1 MPTRKKYHFENVFSK
16 ILCFVLIV
24 SMLPLFKID
33 AQAATSMRTQ
43 YVWLVSKPGIYY
55 IYDGKNAPTAYSSY
69 DKSHRVTMQRKGK
82 YWVTKDYLVVD
93 TDYDDTTVPT
103 LPNWKN
109 TVFEYHGV
117 AKTFDNA
124 SDTSGPYHWAGNI
137 SGGNRCEVDDSQ
149 QGKNFCGN
157 YISSYDVKAPSSLG
171 AHTTYKIRFQIAAD
185 SIQITK
191 RGAEATSNVSCFLF
205 ESKVPLPDYN
215 GGGGSAPDPEPEDTE
230 ATAKLSISAQDVT
243 VNYKDFEVRGEG
255 ETKVTLDPSKS
266 STNADWVR
274 YTLSGADNQG
284 WKMSEKYTGS
294 PKRQKYTIGF
304 TKESIHYIGGT
315 ATCSVAVKGSTTVY
329 ADGDGGSANDTAEA
343 QSEYTINITNKSPVP
358 VIRKISTTPL
368 ADAGSMYDTTFYYV
382 NKPVRIY
389 DASYDPEY
397 QSYPSNTKKPTQ
409 QYVIKYKGLNALV
422 SSDYDTV
429 DYDKDLFSG
438 VLQDKNNRTIDIT
451 FTESGYYTIQ
461 TSITD
466 ELGAQDVATKTIFVR
481 NEPEP
486 PTAVIKSSDYTFVN
500 YPFPVKDAST
510 DPNND
515 IIKWQW
521 DKVVPASEE
530 TTGAVSGTLNNAEYP
545 AEGNKPTNIGGTLQF
560 SAPGEY
566 KIGLAVTDATNL
578 TNHTEKTIKVIRDIP
593 VAIVEP
599 GPESKDNPSDSDPH
613 YETDPD
619 DNIEKVYVKQNRK
632 LILDA
637 STSLNPPASPIIWD
651 KTEWVYGNS
660 DTDADYDMNCVK
672 VDKSSNN
679 KQQVILVK
687 DVGEFKVTLTLH
699 NKYSDELPSDDP
711 DLSARTKVIIVKVL
725 PDEDPL
731 TTIQVNNA
739 NPNFHDNPQSVEVT
753 LSGTATSPDN
763 DFIDYYNWRVYRD
776 NNNDGQYAEN
786 ELQTQINNTKTTQ
799 VKSTVKFEAG
809 NTSKFLSQ
817 VDAYERFGQETLD
830 QFVTSGDIRHSSAEQ
845 EFEVNWRPC
854 ISYTI
859 RDFAYV
865 DDTLTITPT
874 LRDENVETCTVEWTL
889 MRKNKEGEYVAVDA
903 ASLPANGFGD
913 APIWQL
919 GLHGGNIRIT
929 QDGYYRLDAVIT
941 DAEGHSEHFASEEIR
956 IYDVPRAVISD
967 KANYRWNGGA
977 FQFKESRKFTLDGN
991 ASYVN
996 DSTGNAKHQ
1005 LNRALDE
1012 WRITP
1017 LDGQNAEN
1025 IYVGAT
1031 AEGTTRLNSTD
1042 STCFNP
1048 GKNSFDEVLAI
1059 LAPGRYRVD
1068 YRVTNT
1074 YGKRSPITTQ
1084 EIIITEDKAPIIE
1097 GSVAEKV
1104 YRGTA
1109 QENGMTSISI
1119 GNLTVRSDDQ
1129 DIINTQWTVETQYDA
1144 DNDGFQN
1151 DAWQT
1156 VQQKYIS
1163 IEEDTEQRVRM
1174 NVVIPTSNIGKYKF
1188 RVYAK
1193 DVFGQETLPIVPESK
1208 RKDATMTFD
1217 TEVDNKAPSG
1227 TFSTRTQAKADV
1239 VFAFGSNMSVVSE
1252 YSFGTGGTVMDAAY
1266 GTREITLPAGAYKI
1280 ECWGAAGGASQYGSV
1295 GGNGAYATGELTLPN
1310 QTTLTVNVGGEGGTA
1325 TSVMAPLGYNG
1336 GGNAW
1341 FYSGSGG
1348 GCSDVWM
1355 NGKRIIV
1362 AAGAGGGGNR
1372 GGKSDG
1378 GYGGGTTE
1386 GGSGLYNGFEVHNG
1400 ANQSEAHTA
1409 YYSKYLKQTMDG
1421 SNAPHGEDFGHG
1433 GAGGGGGAGYAPG
1446 RCGGPFNNAGGG
1458 GGTSYLS
1465 ALLVNAKA
1473 IAGNTTFLSPSGDNE
1488 TGHNGNGYVR
1498 ITPMSGESHAMEE
1511 IRNYSRTFANRF
1523 ESNMDVNVELVET
1536 TKIDAQTSFPW
1547 EVYNLYNTGF
1557 GSGDGQFSPSGNTYV
1572 YRGYGSEAPIDHLY
1586 YDDGRSG
1593 SREFT
1598 FDIDMTGYNSCAVVI
1613 PGFMFGTHYDATTN
1627 LFTGYAVMMWHTT
1640 FGVYKFTSTDG
1651 HRGLASDGPGNIA
1664 TTYASGDYDC
1674 GSVKFELLDKVSTVT
1689 SSLQKH
1695 VNMKYENG
1703 TLTITD
1709 SGAKV
1714 LSKKYASKYNGYGIF
1729 AANSGHGCGQRSYTQ
1744 FNNFSLQTTAFKT
1757 LNDALSD
1764 VSWRDGAE
1772 RFVIFTND
1780 DAQTYLSP
1788 NQDSDEPNSYA
1799 ELLTNLLDSNVHL
1812 IALGSANCQAQM
1824 QYLVNQLVQK
1834 SMYANDSPSA
1844 TAMSRAEEFIK
1855 SFLSSAAKDT
1865 MYVLVNERLNYN
1877 KIYND
1882 INGDPQWIWTAA
1894 GDTPYVAVG
1903 AAEFA
1908 AHFRAFQDDPSL
1920 LAQKWHYFHNPTYY
1934 DNSQGI
1940 ASFNATSED
1949 DDKWIAHEVN
1959 VFDKVGKYEVDYRI
1973 KDNPVPDKSDNS
1985 PGNPFHEYR
1994 YWSQDYAANKTDS
2007 TGHVTNPHA
2016 VIYVHRRPLAK
2027 YDFVAHKV
2035 NDVVDS
2041 VDITNN
2047 AYDLDHEYS
2056 DANKGLNLYEW
2067 KWKFASDSG
2076 WRGDA
2081 TFDSATDAE
2090 AWINSQLKNLR
2101 EQGMTNILVQYRVRD
2116 IDGPAE
2122 VETLNITHKTAAGWK
2137 SESDTTV
2144 RNQGAWSLP
2153 SVHWIT
2159 NAAQPPVA
2167 RFDTNNTVFGLG
2179 ENVTVTD
2186 RSYSP
2191 NGDNIIKWEWTIERS
2206 TGTKTTV
2213 SYEIGSNVTSVS
2225 QMETL
2230 FSNYLTKWIDGQ
2242 PIGTKSADN
2251 SYKVTLVVTDDKPQR
2266 LTSDPYSVTV
2276 KITPENTAPTV
2287 DPPKGNSSLFSN
2299 DNPTVYEYDD
2309 YDANQTNPYY
2319 TYNGRI
2325 QKRGTETLDWSL
2337 AVDDPDN
2344 YDKYGTGNDSNS
2356 YKIQFA
2362 TDRFLKSSRT
2372 GVAEGATGVEHKTYD
2387 VRTVTKEQA
2396 ANSVNV
2402 APYSSAQAGNIAWGA
2417 YRITASVTDVPNNDS
2432 TPKTTEL
2439 VTNADKKPLH
2449 LYVIPKLSLSTPH
2462 FNFDG
2467 VQDNQVQIPTGES
2480 VTITCTTNDRSTGA
2494 RILYKDGDGHSFRQ
2508 EMTLVKT
2515 VGETSYWT
2523 AEFVIP
2529 DNLEAEDLV
2538 DGEYYYYQIETY
2550 TTYGSRGGEE
2560 SRTKVANGASPIH
2573 ILPIKLYDFTVTNI
2587 TDPSVVFG
2595 DAATARDLAYDRTN
2609 SQNGALMKL
2618 GYAFNFDVYSKGM
2631 KDKDDYVRIRPT
2643 FYGYN
2648 SGTGRYDMQL
2658 DMYYLNEVGE
2668 YVLATTSPDAAAASG
2683 DDYVL
2688 KTREFFGRDIGSL
2701 RELKL
2706 SSGFCTKVDRNTQKW
2721 SARYGV
2727 PGTAVFVTKGR
2738 ALTENSMY
2746 LGDVVIRF
2754 DIEAM
2759 KHGVAKYNY
2768 ISKGQWRIERTGGS
2782 GTILNAFKTKYF
2794 DGDVIVIDG
2803 VNNAEK
2809 DFETRPVWTKLR

>member
-69 DKSHRVTMQRKGK
+69 DKSHRVTMQRIGK

-137 SGGNRCEVDDSQ
+137 SGGNKCEVDDSQ

-157 YISSYDVKAPSSLG
+157 YISSYAVKAPSSLG

-315 ATCSVAVKGSTTVY
+315 ATCSVAVNGSTTVY

-422 SSDYDTV
+422 SSNFDTV

-466 ELGAQDVATKTIFVR
+466 ELGARDVATKTIFVR

-486 PTAVIKSSDYTFVN
+486 PTAVINSSDYTFVN

-578 TNHTEKTIKVIRDIP
+578 SNHTEKTIKVIRDIP

-903 ASLPANGFGD
+903 ASLPANDFGD

-941 DAEGHSEHFASEEIR
+941 DAEGHSEYFASEEIR
-956 IYDVPRAVISD
+956 IYDVPHAVISD
-967 KANYRWNGGA
+967 KADYRWNGGA

-1031 AEGTTRLNSTD
+1031 ADGTTRLNSTD

-1084 EIIITEDKAPIIE
+1084 EIVIVEDTVPVITGVVEASVKR
-1097 GSVAEKV
+1097 GSADN
-1104 YRGTA
+1104 GA
-1109 QENGMTSISI
+1109 QTVLSITDLNI
-1119 GNLTVRSDDQ
+1119 KSDDY
-1129 DIINTQWTVETQYDA
+1129 DIINTNWTIELIYDKA
-1144 DNDGFQN
+1144 NDGFQN
-1151 DAWQT
+1151 DNWQVVPSNCIST
-1156 VQQKYIS
+1156 RLDTKY
-1163 IEEDTEQRVRM
+1163 RVVM
-1174 NVVIPTSNIGKYKF
+1174 DIAVPESNLGKYQF
-1188 RVYAK
+1188 RIYAR
-1193 DVFGQETLPIVPESK
+1193 DDFDQETLPIVPESK
-1208 RKDATMTFD
+1208 RKETTTVFD
-1217 TEVDNKAPSG
+1217 MKVDNVEPNG
-1227 TFSTRTQAKADV
+1227 TFSTRSEAKGDV
-1239 VFAFGSNMSVVSE
+1239 VFAIGDSAV
-1252 YSFGTGGTVMDAAY
+1252 A
-1266 GTREITLPAGAYKI
+1266 K
-1280 ECWGAAGGASQYGSV
+1280 
-1295 GGNGAYATGELTLPN
+1295 
-1310 QTTLTVNVGGEGGTA
+1310 
-1325 TSVMAPLGYNG
+1325 
-1336 GGNAW
+1336 
-1341 FYSGSGG
+1341 
-1348 GCSDVWM
+1348 DV
-1355 NGKRIIV
+1355 
-1362 AAGAGGGGNR
+1362 
-1372 GGKSDG
+1372 
-1378 GYGGGTTE
+1378 
-1386 GGSGLYNGFEVHNG
+1386 
-1400 ANQSEAHTA
+1400 
-1409 YYSKYLKQTMDG
+1409 
-1421 SNAPHGEDFGHG
+1421 SNA
-1433 GAGGGGGAGYAPG
+1433 
-1446 RCGGPFNNAGGG
+1446 
-1458 GGTSYLS
+1458 TL
-1465 ALLVNAKA
+1465 
-1473 IAGNTTFLSPSGDNE
+1473 
-1488 TGHNGNGYVR
+1488 
-1498 ITPMSGESHAMEE
+1498 
-1511 IRNYSRTFANRF
+1511 TFANRF
-1523 ESNMDVNVELVET
+1523 GAEAGMNIMDVNVETVET
-1536 TKIDAQTSFPW
+1536 SSVDMTSAFKWEQDVNPRIGSLTLDATGQNVQMYGNTRYDGKNAIWIPEAQKGEQKFTFDYSIDFGDSFNGAGMFVNLKREGNALYAYGLSFNNSGAFSTGSNGSVWKMKYDIGNNYTSTFPTMKKVCDIPINRSGSLTVVVDGTKLKISGGGLPTEQVVEMT
-1547 EVYNLYNTGF
+1547 EYGTGF
-1557 GSGDGQFSPSGNTYV
+1557 GFFSSHYSHNCDDIGQFAL
-1572 YRGYGSEAPIDHLY
+1572 R
-1586 YDDGRSG
+1586 
-1593 SREFT
+1593 
-1598 FDIDMTGYNSCAVVI
+1598 
-1613 PGFMFGTHYDATTN
+1613 
-1627 LFTGYAVMMWHTT
+1627 
-1640 FGVYKFTSTDG
+1640 
-1651 HRGLASDGPGNIA
+1651 NINM
-1664 TTYASGDYDC
+1664 
-1674 GSVKFELLDKVSTVT
+1674 EVT
-1689 SSLQKH
+1689 KRK
-1695 VNMKYENG
+1695 N
-1703 TLTITD
+1703 
-1709 SGAKV
+1709 
-1714 LSKKYASKYNGYGIF
+1714 
-1729 AANSGHGCGQRSYTQ
+1729 
-1744 FNNFSLQTTAFKT
+1744 

-1772 RFVIFTND
+1772 RFVIYVD
-1780 DAQTYLSP
+1780 DKIWPYMSP
-1788 NQDSDEPNSYA
+1788 NIDVDPTTYPA
-1799 ELLTNLLDSNVHL
+1799 LLSSLLDSNVHL
-1812 IALGSANCQAQM
+1812 IALGSDTNTDQLSTLLAQ
-1824 QYLVNQLVQK
+1824 LNQQGLYYK
-1834 SMYANDSPSA
+1834 NNPSNA
-1844 TAMSRAEEFIK
+1844 AMNEAEEFIK
-1855 SFLSSAAKDT
+1855 KILRKEAKDT
-1865 MYVLVNERLNYN
+1865 MYVLVNERLNYD
-1877 KIYND
+1877 KLYSD
-1882 INGDPQWIWTAA
+1882 YNGDPQWIWTAD
-1894 GDTPYVAVG
+1894 GNTPYVAENDAG
-1903 AAEFA
+1903 YA
-1908 AHFRAFQDDPSL
+1908 AHFQAFQDNPSL
-1920 LAQKWHYFHNPTYY
+1920 LAQKWHYFHNYNYY
-1934 DNSQGI
+1934 DNSQGV
-1940 ASFNATSED
+1940 ASFNASDEN

-1985 PGNPFHEYR
+1985 TGNPFHEYR

-2016 VIYVHRRPLAK
+2016 VIYVHRRPLAE
-2027 YDFVAHKV
+2027 YDFAATKV

-2041 VDITNN
+2041 VHITNK

-2122 VETLNITHKTAAGWK
+2122 VETLNITHKTATGWK
-2137 SESDTTV
+2137 SGSDTTV

-2206 TGTKTTV
+2206 TGTKTSVVYQIGANV
-2213 SYEIGSNVTSVS
+2213 SSKE
-2225 QMETL
+2225 QMETA
-2230 FSNYLTKWIDGQ
+2230 FSNYLTNWIDNQ
-2242 PIGTKSADN
+2242 PIGTKSSDN
-2251 SYKVTLVVTDDKPQR
+2251 SYTITLKVTDDKPQP

-2319 TYNGRI
+2319 TYNGRV
-2325 QKRGTETLDWSL
+2325 QKRGTETLNWSL

-2372 GVAEGATGVEHKTYD
+2372 GVAEGATGVEHKTYG

-2396 ANSVNV
+2396 ANSTYV
-2402 APYSSAQAGNIAWGA
+2402 APYSSTQEGNIAWGA

-2439 VTNADKKPLH
+2439 VTNANKKPLH

-2462 FNFDG
+2462 FTFDG
-2467 VQDNQVQIPTGES
+2467 VVDNQVQIPTGES
-2480 VTITCTTNDRSTGA
+2480 VTISCETNDRSTGT
-2494 RILYKDGDGHSFRQ
+2494 RILYVDGDGHSFRQ
-2508 EMTLVKT
+2508 EMTLLKT

-2523 AEFVIP
+2523 AQFEIP
-2529 DNLEAEDLV
+2529 GNLEAEDLV

-2782 GTILNAFKTKYF
+2782 GTILNAFKTKYS

>member
-1 MPTRKKYHFENVFSK
+1 M
-16 ILCFVLIV
+16 
-24 SMLPLFKID
+24 
-33 AQAATSMRTQ
+33 
-43 YVWLVSKPGIYY
+43 LVS
-55 IYDGKNAPTAYSSY
+55 T
-69 DKSHRVTMQRKGK
+69 
-82 YWVTKDYLVVD
+82 
-93 TDYDDTTVPT
+93 
-103 LPNWKN
+103 
-109 TVFEYHGV
+109 
-117 AKTFDNA
+117 
-124 SDTSGPYHWAGNI
+124 
-137 SGGNRCEVDDSQ
+137 
-149 QGKNFCGN
+149 NF
-157 YISSYDVKAPSSLG
+157 
-171 AHTTYKIRFQIAAD
+171 D
-185 SIQITK
+185 SIEKWDTLF
-191 RGAEATSNVSCFLF
+191 GEVSQDKDNRTL
-205 ESKVPLPDYN
+205 
-215 GGGGSAPDPEPEDTE
+215 
-230 ATAKLSISAQDVT
+230 DVT
-243 VNYKDFEVRGEG
+243 
-255 ETKVTLDPSKS
+255 
-266 STNADWVR
+266 
-274 YTLSGADNQG
+274 
-284 WKMSEKYTGS
+284 
-294 PKRQKYTIGF
+294 F
-304 TKESIHYIGGT
+304 T
-315 ATCSVAVKGSTTVY
+315 
-329 ADGDGGSANDTAEA
+329 
-343 QSEYTINITNKSPVP
+343 QP
-358 VIRKISTTPL
+358 
-368 ADAGSMYDTTFYYV
+368 
-382 NKPVRIY
+382 
-389 DASYDPEY
+389 
-397 QSYPSNTKKPTQ
+397 
-409 QYVIKYKGLNALV
+409 
-422 SSDYDTV
+422 
-429 DYDKDLFSG
+429 
-438 VLQDKNNRTIDIT
+438 
-451 FTESGYYTIQ
+451 GYYTIK
-461 TSITD
+461 TIIAD
-466 ELGAQDVATKTIFVR
+466 ELGVQDTATKTIYV
-481 NEPEP
+481 NGEPEP
-486 PTAVIKSSDYTFVN
+486 PTAIINSSDYTFVN
-500 YPFPVKDAST
+500 YPFPVKESST

-515 IIKWQW
+515 IITWKW
-521 DKVVPASEE
+521 DAVAPATEE
-530 TTGAVSGTLNNAEYP
+530 TTGTVSGQLKDAAYP
-545 AEGNKPTNIGGTLQF
+545 VEGKRPTDIGGTLQF

-566 KIGLAVTDATNL
+566 KIGLTVTDATDL
-578 TNHTEKTIKVIRDIP
+578 SNHAEKTIKVIRDIP

-599 GPESKDNPSDSDPH
+599 GPVSKTNPSDSDPH
-613 YETDPD
+613 YAIDTA
-619 DNIEKVYVKQNRK
+619 DNVEKIYVKQNRK
-632 LILDA
+632 VVLDA
-637 STSLNPPASPIIWD
+637 TSSLDPPASPIEWD
-651 KTEWVYGNS
+651 KTEWVYNQSGS
-660 DTDADYDMNCVK
+660 DKDFDMTTVK
-672 VDKSSNN
+672 VDDSST
-679 KQQVILVK
+679 KQKQVFLAK
-687 DVGEFKVTLTLH
+687 EAGEFQITLTLH
-699 NKYSDELPSDDP
+699 NQYSDNLSADDP
-711 DLSARTKVIIVKVL
+711 DLSARTKVLIVKVV

-731 TTIQVNNA
+731 TAIKVDNA
-739 NPNFHDNPQSVEVT
+739 NPNFHDNPQSVEV
-753 LSGTATSPDN
+753 SIVGTATSPDN

-776 NNNDGQYAEN
+776 NNNDGTYSDN
-786 ELQTQINNTKTTQ
+786 ELQTQINKTKASQ
-799 VKSTVKFEAG
+799 VKTTVKFETG
-809 NTSKFLSQ
+809 NTSKFLAQ
-817 VDAYERFGQETLD
+817 MDAYERFGQETID
-830 QFVTSGDIRHSSAEQ
+830 KFVSDEDIRHSSSEQ

-854 ISYTI
+854 ISYTM

-865 DDTLTITPT
+865 DDTLTISP
-874 LRDENVETCTVEWTL
+874 LLKDENVESCTVQWTL
-889 MRKNKEGEYVAVDA
+889 MKKNAAGEYEAVDTTT
-903 ASLPANGFGD
+903 LPNNILGD
-913 APIWQL
+913 APIWKL

-929 QDGYYRLDAVIT
+929 KDGYYRLDATIT
-941 DAEGHSEHFASEEIR
+941 DAEGYSEHFASTEIR

-996 DSTGNAKHQ
+996 DSTGDAKHQ

-1012 WRITP
+1012 WSITP

-1031 AEGTTRLNSTD
+1031 AEGTSRLNSTD

-1097 GSVAEKV
+1097 GSVAGKV

-1129 DIINTQWTVETQYDA
+1129 DIINTQWTVEMQYDA

-1252 YSFGTGGTVMDAAY
+1252 YSFGVGGTIMDAAY
-1266 GTREITLPAGAYKI
+1266 GTRELTLPAGKYKL
-1280 ECWGAAGGASQYGSV
+1280 ECWGASGGSSSSSGSAGGK
-1295 GGNGAYATGELTLPN
+1295 GAYATGELTLSA
-1310 QTTLTVNVGGEGGTA
+1310 QTTLTVNVGGQGLSA
-1325 TSVMAPLGYNG
+1325 AFDAPETGYNG

-1341 FYSGSGG
+1341 YYSGGGG
-1348 GCSDVWM
+1348 GCSDIWL
-1355 NGKRIIV
+1355 NGERIIV
-1362 AAGAGGGGNR
+1362 AAGAGGGGNGSR
-1372 GGKSDG
+1372 NSVG
-1378 GYGGGTTE
+1378 GYGGGIAQ
-1386 GGSGLYNGFEVHNG
+1386 GGSGQYNGTDVLNG
-1400 ANQSEAHTA
+1400 ANQENAHKA
-1409 YYSKYLKQTMDG
+1409 LYSSYLGQTVDG
-1421 SNAPHGEDFGHG
+1421 SWAPNGEDFGHG

-1458 GGTSYLS
+1458 GGTSYLG

-1473 IAGNTTFLSPSGDNE
+1473 IAGNTTFQSPSGDNE

-1651 HRGLASDGPGNIA
+1651 HRGLASNGPGNIA
-1664 TTYASGDYDC
+1664 TTYAAGDYDY

-1729 AANSGHGCGQRSYTQ
+1729 AANSGHGCGERSYTR

-1788 NQDSDEPNSYA
+1788 NQDPDEPNSYA

-1812 IALGSANCQAQM
+1812 IALGSVNSQAQM

-1834 SMYANDSPSA
+1834 SMYADDSPSA

-1908 AHFRAFQDDPSL
+1908 AHFQAFQDNPSL
-1920 LAQKWHYFHNPTYY
+1920 LAQKWHYFHNSTYY
-1934 DNSQGI
+1934 DNSQGV

-1994 YWSQDYAANKTDS
+1994 YWSQNYAANKTDIN
-2007 TGHVTNPHA
+2007 GHITNPHA
-2016 VIYVHRRPLAK
+2016 IIYVHRRPLAE

-2067 KWKFASDSG
+2067 KWKFASDFG

-2251 SYKVTLVVTDDKPQR
+2251 SYKVTLVVTDNKPQR

-2299 DNPTVYEYDD
+2299 DNPTVYEYDG

-2396 ANSVNV
+2396 ANSVYV

-2462 FNFDG
+2462 FTFDG
-2467 VQDNQVQIPTGES
+2467 VQDNQGQLPTGES

-2494 RILYKDGDGHSFRQ
+2494 RILYKDGDGYSFRQ

-2515 VGETSYWT
+2515 IGETSYWT

-2538 DGEYYYYQIETY
+2538 NGEYYYYKVETY
-2550 TTYGSRGGEE
+2550 TNYGAQNGEE
-2560 SRTKVANGASPIH
+2560 TRSKVVDGASPIH
-2573 ILPIKLYDFTVTNI
+2573 ILPIKLYDFTITDI

-2595 DAATARDLAYDRTN
+2595 DVATVKDLAYDRNN
-2609 SQNGALMKL
+2609 SENGALMKV
-2618 GYAFNFDVYSKGM
+2618 GYAFNFELYSKGM
-2631 KDKDDYVRIRPT
+2631 KDSDDYVRVRPT

-2658 DMYYLNEVGE
+2658 DMYYLNGAGE
-2668 YVLATTSPDAAAASG
+2668 YVLATTSPDSAAASG

-2688 KTREFFGRDIGSL
+2688 KTREFLGKDIGSL

-2706 SSGFCTKVDRNTQKW
+2706 TTSFRTKVDRNTQKW
-2721 SARYGV
+2721 TARYGV
-2727 PGTAVFVTKGR
+2727 PGTAVFVTKGS
-2738 ALTENSMY
+2738 ALAENSLY
-2746 LGDVVIRF
+2746 LGDVMIRF

-2768 ISKGQWRIERTGGS
+2768 IGKGQWRLERTGGS
-2782 GTILNAFKTKYF
+2782 GTILNTGKAKYV
-2794 DGDVIVIDG
+2794 DGDVLVMDG
-2803 VNNAEK
+2803 QNSAVK
-2809 DFETRPVWTKLR
+2809 DFETRPVWTKTH

>member
-69 DKSHRVTMQRKGK
+69 DKSHRVTMQRIGK

-117 AKTFDNA
+117 AKTFNSA
-124 SDTSGPYHWAGNI
+124 SNTSGPYHWAGNI
-137 SGGNRCEVDDSQ
+137 SGGNKCEVDDSQ

-185 SIQITK
+185 SIKITK
-191 RGAEATSNVSCFLF
+191 QGAAATSNVSCFLF
-205 ESKVPLPDYN
+205 ASKVPLPDYN
-215 GGGGSAPDPEPEDTE
+215 GGGGSTPDPEPEDTE

-304 TKESIHYIGGT
+304 TKESIHYTGGT

-422 SSDYDTV
+422 SSDFDTV

-466 ELGAQDVATKTIFVR
+466 ELGARDVATKTIFVR

-486 PTAVIKSSDYTFVN
+486 PTAVINSSDYTFVN

-632 LILDA
+632 LILNA

-679 KQQVILVK
+679 EQQVILVK

-699 NKYSDELPSDDP
+699 NKYSDELSSDDP

-799 VKSTVKFEAG
+799 VKSTVKFETG

-941 DAEGHSEHFASEEIR
+941 DAEGHSEYFASEEIR
-956 IYDVPRAVISD
+956 IYDVPHAVISD
-967 KANYRWNGGA
+967 KVEYRWKGVA

-991 ASYVN
+991 HSYAD
-996 DSTGNAKHQ
+996 DSTGVAKHQ
-1005 LNRALDE
+1005 INRALDE
-1012 WRITP
+1012 WSITP
-1017 LDGQNAEN
+1017 LDGQNIDN
-1025 IYVGAT
+1025 IYIGAT
-1031 AEGTTRLNSTD
+1031 SEGTSRLSSID
-1042 STCFNP
+1042 SSVFNP

-1074 YGKRSPITTQ
+1074 YGKRSPMVTQ
-1084 EIIITEDKAPIIE
+1084 EMVIVEDTAPIIE
-1097 GSVAEKV
+1097 GYSQPSVK
-1104 YRGTA
+1104 RGAKEDGAT
-1109 QENGMTSISI
+1109 TIISISGLNFKSLDMDI
-1119 GNLTVRSDDQ
+1119 VRD
-1129 DIINTQWTVETQYDA
+1129 NWTVELIYDTG
-1144 DNDGFQN
+1144 NDGFQN
-1151 DAWQT
+1151 DTWET
-1156 VQQKYIS
+1156 VSDKYIS
-1163 IEEDTEQRVRM
+1163 VERNTAD
-1174 NVVIPTSNIGKYKF
+1174 NVLLTVEVPRDKLGKYRF
-1188 RVYAK
+1188 RVGVK
-1193 DVFGQETLPIVPESK
+1193 ESFGQETLPIVPEEK
-1208 RKDATMTFD
+1208 RKSAEKTFD
-1217 TEVDNKAPSG
+1217 TQIDNVQPNG
-1227 TFSTRTQAKADV
+1227 TFSTRAEVKGDV
-1239 VFAFGSNMSVVSE
+1239 VFAVG
-1252 YSFGTGGTVMDAAY
+1252 D
-1266 GTREITLPAGAYKI
+1266 
-1280 ECWGAAGGASQYGSV
+1280 SQS
-1295 GGNGAYATGELTLPN
+1295 
-1310 QTTLTVNVGGEGGTA
+1310 
-1325 TSVMAPLGYNG
+1325 
-1336 GGNAW
+1336 
-1341 FYSGSGG
+1341 
-1348 GCSDVWM
+1348 
-1355 NGKRIIV
+1355 
-1362 AAGAGGGGNR
+1362 
-1372 GGKSDG
+1372 
-1378 GYGGGTTE
+1378 
-1386 GGSGLYNGFEVHNG
+1386 
-1400 ANQSEAHTA
+1400 
-1409 YYSKYLKQTMDG
+1409 
-1421 SNAPHGEDFGHG
+1421 
-1433 GAGGGGGAGYAPG
+1433 
-1446 RCGGPFNNAGGG
+1446 
-1458 GGTSYLS
+1458 
-1465 ALLVNAKA
+1465 AKA
-1473 IAGNTTFLSPSGDNE
+1473 IATASK
-1488 TGHNGNGYVR
+1488 
-1498 ITPMSGESHAMEE
+1498 
-1511 IRNYSRTFANRF
+1511 TFANRF
-1523 ESNMDVNVELVET
+1523 GAEAGMDVLDVNVNVIET
-1536 TKIDAQTSFPW
+1536 AEKNTFEGSFKVHVMWTASADIDSHLEFYDA
-1547 EVYNLYNTGF
+1547 G
-1557 GSGDGQFSPSGNTYV
+1557 GSQVG
-1572 YRGYGSEAPIDHLY
+1572 HLY
-1586 YDDGRSG
+1586 YGQKSLYGCSLDIDDRRGGTGEWLTLNFDTIPSNVDKIKVYAYGYSG
-1593 SREFT
+1593 SAYT
-1598 FDIDMTGYNSCAVVI
+1598 AITLHK
-1613 PGFMFGTHYDATTN
+1613 TATVTDKN
-1627 LFTGYAVMMWHTT
+1627 GNTT
-1640 FGVYKFTSTDG
+1640 
-1651 HRGLASDGPGNIA
+1651 
-1664 TTYASGDYDC
+1664 
-1674 GSVKFELLDKVSTVT
+1674 TVT
-1689 SSLQKH
+1689 STPVDVSTTVYDEANTDFGYFQRNGSYWDFHAYDGTVVKG
-1695 VNMKYENG
+1695 YEEVINVKPLNE
-1703 TLTITD
+1703 TL
-1709 SGAKV
+1709 K
-1714 LSKKYASKYNGYGIF
+1714 
-1729 AANSGHGCGQRSYTQ
+1729 
-1744 FNNFSLQTTAFKT
+1744 
-1757 LNDALSD
+1757 D

-1772 RFVIFTND
+1772 RFVIYVD
-1780 DAQTYLSP
+1780 DHNRDYMNPANSDQYAAFL
-1788 NQDSDEPNSYA
+1788 DSMLA
-1799 ELLTNLLDSNVHL
+1799 SNVHL
-1812 IALGSANCQAQM
+1812 ISMGAAENQSQLNALLQQLNEAGL
-1824 QYLVNQLVQK
+1824 YVN
-1834 SMYANDSPSA
+1834 NSPPE
-1844 TAMSRAEEFIK
+1844 TAMDSAEAFIK
-1855 SFLSSAAKDT
+1855 SILRKSTRDT
-1865 MYVLVNERLNYN
+1865 MYVLVNENLSYN
-1877 KIYND
+1877 KIYRD
-1882 INGDPQWIWTAA
+1882 YNGDPQWLWTAE
-1894 GDTPYVAVG
+1894 GNTPYVAEG

-1908 AHFRAFQDDPSL
+1908 KHFQAFQNDPSL
-1920 LAQKWHYFHNPTYY
+1920 LAQKWLYFHNATYY
-1934 DNSQGI
+1934 DNSQGV
-1940 ASFNATSED
+1940 ASFSASSEN
-1949 DDKWIAHEVN
+1949 DDKWLAHEVN

-1985 PGNPFHEYR
+1985 PGNPYHEYR
-1994 YWSQDYAANKTDS
+1994 YWSEDYAANRRDS
-2007 TGHVTNPHA
+2007 SGHITNPHA
-2016 VIYVHRRPLAK
+2016 VIYVHRRPLAE
-2027 YDFVAHKV
+2027 YDFTSHKI

-2041 VDITNN
+2041 VDITNH
-2047 AYDLDHEYS
+2047 AYDLDHEFR
-2056 DANKGLNLYEW
+2056 DAHKGLNLYEW
-2067 KWKFASDSG
+2067 KWKFASDAG
-2076 WRGDA
+2076 WRGNA
-2081 TFDSATDAE
+2081 TFDSASDAE
-2090 AWINSQLKNLR
+2090 EWINSQLRDLR
-2101 EQGMTNILVQYRVRD
+2101 SQGMTNILVQYRVRD
-2116 IDGPAE
+2116 IDGLAE
-2122 VETLNITHKTAAGWK
+2122 KETLNITRKVGNSWQTV
-2137 SESDTTV
+2137 SDTTV

-2153 SVHWIT
+2153 SVRWIT
-2159 NAAQPPVA
+2159 NVAQLPVA

-2179 ENVTVTD
+2179 EAISVTD

-2191 NGDNIIKWEWTIERS
+2191 NGDNIVKWEWTIERS
-2206 TGTKTTV
+2206 TGAKTSVT
-2213 SYEIGSNVTSVS
+2213 YQIGSNVSNMT
-2225 QMETL
+2225 QMESV
-2230 FSNYLTKWIDGQ
+2230 FSDYLTKWIDNQ
-2242 PIGTKSADN
+2242 PIGRKAADN
-2251 SYKVTLVVTDDKPQR
+2251 VYKVTLIVTDDKPQP
-2266 LTSDPYSVTV
+2266 LSSDAYSVTV
-2276 KITPENTAPTV
+2276 KIIQENHAPTV
-2287 DPPKGNSSLFSN
+2287 KPPNNGHSIFDS
-2299 DNPTVYEYDD
+2299 DNPTVYEYDP
-2309 YDANQTNPYY
+2309 YDANLQNPYY
-2319 TYNGRI
+2319 TYNGAV
-2325 QKRGTETLDWSL
+2325 QKRGTETLNWGV

-2344 YDKYGTGNDSNS
+2344 HDKYGTGNDSDTF
-2356 YKIQFA
+2356 KIQFT
-2362 TDRFLKSSRT
+2362 TDRFLKPYRT
-2372 GVAEGATGVEHKTYD
+2372 DVAEGATGVQHKIYD
-2387 VRTVTKEQA
+2387 ARTVTKEQA
-2396 ANSVNV
+2396 AQGSAI
-2402 APYSSAQAGNIAWGA
+2402 APYATAKGGGIAWGV
-2417 YRITASVTDVPNNDS
+2417 YRITTSVTDVPNDDT
-2432 TPKTTEL
+2432 TPKTTEI
-2439 VTNADKKPLH
+2439 TTKAAQKPLH

-2462 FNFDG
+2462 FTFDG
-2467 VQDNQVQIPTGES
+2467 VVDNQVQIPTGEG
-2480 VTITCTTNDRSTGA
+2480 VTISCETNDRSTGA
-2494 RILYKDGDGHSFRQ
+2494 RILYVDGDGHSFRQ
-2508 EMTLVKT
+2508 EMTLLKT

-2523 AEFVIP
+2523 AQFEIP
-2529 DNLEAEDLV
+2529 GNLEAEDLV
-2538 DGEYYYYQIETY
+2538 DGEYYYYKIETY

-2683 DDYVL
+2683 DEYVL

-2782 GTILNAFKTKYF
+2782 GTILNAFKTKYS